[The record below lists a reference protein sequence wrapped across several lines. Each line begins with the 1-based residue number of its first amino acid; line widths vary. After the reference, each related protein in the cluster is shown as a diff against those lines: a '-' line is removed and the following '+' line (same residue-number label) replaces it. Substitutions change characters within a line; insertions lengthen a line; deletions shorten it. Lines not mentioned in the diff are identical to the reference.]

1 MKQNV
6 SRSAYKVNNLD
17 AGMTPL
23 VSVIVPIL
31 AADRD
36 AARQLIARI
45 PVDLRVEIIVAEAG
59 TELGLESLSQG
70 RPDVTVVHTRQGRG
84 RQMNAAAGLARGEWL
99 LFLHADSQLPSDWLD
114 LFEASVRP
122 EHGTGSGPGPR
133 DPGPGDIVGG
143 WFQFALDDPAW
154 QARLIERA
162 VAWRVRLLRLPYGDQ
177 GLFVQRRTFAALGG
191 YRDIELM
198 EDVDF
203 VRRMINAGAVV
214 ELPRAIIDV
223 GATMA
228 ARWLVPSQYAEHHAA
243 CSVLL
248 RRPTEGI
255 GEVVLVLGPVSPRST
270 VHGPRRTVNR

>member
-1 MKQNV
+1 
-6 SRSAYKVNNLD
+6 
-17 AGMTPL
+17 MTPL
-23 VSVIVPIL
+23 VSVIIPIL
-31 AADRD
+31 ATDRD

-45 PVDLRVEIIVAEAG
+45 PVDLQVETIVAEAG

-70 RPDVTVVHTRQGRG
+70 RPDVTVVHTQQGRG

-99 LFLHADSQLPSDWLD
+99 LFLHADSQPPSDWLN
-114 LFEASVRP
+114 LFEGSVQPFERGTKSNP
-122 EHGTGSGPGPR
+122 ESRIPNPEV
-133 DPGPGDIVGG
+133 VGG

-154 QARLIERA
+154 QARLIEQA

-214 ELPRAIIDV
+214 ELPCALITSARRWRRDGWFRRSTRNLTLLALYFCGV
-223 GATMA
+223 PPRVL
-228 ARWLVPSQYAEHHAA
+228 ARWY
-243 CSVLL
+243 
-248 RRPTEGI
+248 
-255 GEVVLVLGPVSPRST
+255 
-270 VHGPRRTVNR
+270 

>member
-1 MKQNV
+1 
-6 SRSAYKVNNLD
+6 
-17 AGMTPL
+17 MTPL

-36 AARQLIARI
+36 TARQLIARI
-45 PVDLRVEIIVAEAG
+45 PVDLQVETIVAEAG

-70 RPDVTVVHTRQGRG
+70 RPDVTVVHTQQGRG

-99 LFLHADSQLPSDWLD
+99 LFLHADSQLPSDWLN
-114 LFEASVRP
+114 LFEGSVQPLERGTKSNP
-122 EHGTGSGPGPR
+122 ESPIPN
-133 DPGPGDIVGG
+133 PEVIGG

-203 VRRMINAGAVV
+203 VRRMGNAGAMI
-214 ELPRAIIDV
+214 ELPCALITSARRWRRDGWFRRSTRNVTLLALYFCGV
-223 GATMA
+223 PPRVL
-228 ARWLVPSQYAEHHAA
+228 ARWY
-243 CSVLL
+243 
-248 RRPTEGI
+248 
-255 GEVVLVLGPVSPRST
+255 
-270 VHGPRRTVNR
+270 